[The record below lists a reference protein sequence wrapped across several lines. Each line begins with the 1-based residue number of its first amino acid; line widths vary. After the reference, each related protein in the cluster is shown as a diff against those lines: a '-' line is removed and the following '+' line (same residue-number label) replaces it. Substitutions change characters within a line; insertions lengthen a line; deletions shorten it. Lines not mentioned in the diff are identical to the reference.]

1 MTKKAGYVSIVG
13 KPNAGKSTLINT
25 ILKIKLSIVTPKP
38 QTTRKNILGI
48 YSTNNTQI
56 IFVDTPGFIKPRYE
70 LQKSLVNSI
79 IESIQGTDL
88 ILVIF
93 DVNDRDKIDFI
104 ISGDLFK
111 IIREQNK
118 PAFLIINKLDLL
130 KDIKELLPLIAEFS
144 KINLFNEIIPI
155 SAIKDTNIDEL
166 LKTIEKYL
174 PESEFLFDTEIISTQ
189 NDRFFA
195 SEIIREKIFF
205 SYGDE
210 LPYSTEILINE
221 FKEREKGKWY
231 ISADIIIERESQKK
245 IIIGK
250 KGEKLKSVGEMARH
264 SIEQFIR
271 HPVYLELFVKVRPK
285 WRDNKTVLKSLG
297 Y

>member
-1 MTKKAGYVSIVG
+1 MTTKAGYVSIVG
-13 KPNAGKSTLINT
+13 KPNAGKSTLINA
-25 ILKIKLSIVTPKP
+25 ILGTKLSIVTPKP

-48 YSTNNTQI
+48 ISSETSQV

-70 LQKSLVNSI
+70 LQKSMVNNI

-88 ILVIF
+88 ILMLF
-93 DVNDRDKIDFI
+93 DVSDRDNIDFFLSSELIEI
-104 ISGDLFK
+104 IK
-111 IIREQNK
+111 VQKK
-118 PAFLIINKLDLL
+118 PAFLLINKIDLL
-130 KDIKELLPLIAEFS
+130 KNVKDVLPLIAEFN
-144 KINLFNEIIPI
+144 KLNLFKEIFPI
-155 SAIKDTNIDEL
+155 SALKKANIEDL
-166 LKTIEKYL
+166 LKSIEKYL
-174 PESEFLFDTEIISTQ
+174 PESPFLFESDIISTQ

-195 SEIIREKIFF
+195 SEIIRERVFF
-205 SYGDE
+205 SYGEE
-210 LPYSTEILINE
+210 LPYSTEIMINE

-245 IIIGK
+245 IIIGT
-250 KGEKLKSVGEMARH
+250 KGEKIKAVGEMARQN
-264 SIEQFIR
+264 IEQFIQ

>member
-1 MTKKAGYVSIVG
+1 MTTKAGYVSIVG
-13 KPNAGKSTLINT
+13 KPNAGKSTLINA
-25 ILKIKLSIVTPKP
+25 ILGTKLSIVTPKP

-48 YSTNNTQI
+48 ISSETSQV

-70 LQKSLVNSI
+70 LQKSMVNNI

-88 ILVIF
+88 ILILF
-93 DVNDRDKIDFI
+93 DVSDRDNIDFFLSSELIEI
-104 ISGDLFK
+104 IK
-111 IIREQNK
+111 VQKK
-118 PAFLIINKLDLL
+118 PAFLLINKIDLL
-130 KDIKELLPLIAEFS
+130 KNVKDVLPLIAEFS
-144 KINLFNEIIPI
+144 KSNLFKEIFPI
-155 SAIKDTNIDEL
+155 SALKKANIEDL
-166 LKTIEKYL
+166 LKSNEKYL
-174 PESEFLFDTEIISTQ
+174 TDSPFLFETDIISTQ

-195 SEIIREKIFF
+195 SEIIRERVFM

-245 IIIGK
+245 IIIGT
-250 KGEKLKSVGEMARH
+250 KGEKIKAVGEIARQN
-264 SIEQFIR
+264 IEQFIQ

-285 WRDNKTVLKSLG
+285 WRDNKSVLKSLG

>member
-1 MTKKAGYVSIVG
+1 MTTKAGYVSIVG
-13 KPNAGKSTLINT
+13 KPNAGKSTLINA
-25 ILKIKLSIVTPKP
+25 ILGTKLSIVTPKP

-48 YSTNNTQI
+48 ISSETSQV

-70 LQKSLVNSI
+70 LQKSMVNNI

-88 ILVIF
+88 ILILF
-93 DVNDRDKIDFI
+93 DVSDRDNIDFFLSSELIEI
-104 ISGDLFK
+104 IK
-111 IIREQNK
+111 VQKK
-118 PAFLIINKLDLL
+118 PAFLLINKIDLL
-130 KDIKELLPLIAEFS
+130 KNVKDVLPLIAEFS
-144 KINLFNEIIPI
+144 KSNLFKEIFPI
-155 SAIKDTNIDEL
+155 SALKKANIEDL
-166 LKTIEKYL
+166 LKSIEKYL
-174 PESEFLFDTEIISTQ
+174 TDSPFLFETDIISTQ

-195 SEIIREKIFF
+195 SEIIRERVFM

-245 IIIGK
+245 IIIGT
-250 KGEKLKSVGEMARH
+250 KGEKIKAVGEIARQN
-264 SIEQFIR
+264 IEQFIQ

-285 WRDNKTVLKSLG
+285 WRDNKSVLKSLG